1 MHYDLLVRIKNA
13 ERAGKDSLTAN
24 FSKVDFAVAKILVEN
39 GYIKDVQKKTLGRKN
54 FLEIKLMKG
63 GDAING
69 FKIVSKPGR
78 RIYIGAEDIHTIRQ
92 GYGLAVIP
100 TTQGVMNNKDA
111 RKKKIGGEY
120 LFEVW

>member
-24 FSKVDFAVAKILVEN
+24 FSKVDFAVAKILAES
-39 GYIKDVQKKTLGRKN
+39 GYIKDVQKKTLGRKSI
-54 FLEIKLMKG
+54 LEIKLMRG
-63 GDAING
+63 GDAISG
-69 FKIVSKPGR
+69 FRIISKPGR

-92 GYGLAVIP
+92 GYGLAVIS
-100 TTQGVMNNKDA
+100 TSQGVMNNKDV